1 MVSENGIATSNL
13 NLLGLQMRIQEL
25 EDENASLRKEYSE
38 NTVVQSMNDMK
49 DQYNE
54 LEYQYNQ
61 IDKALGELEIIV
73 AQSVSRNVYNDLLE
87 MLDSERKNKDAIVT
101 VLNKLKEKIQIDT
114 GISLTLR
121 YEYKILLNFIKSL
134 C

>member
-1 MVSENGIATSNL
+1 MVSEKSVINS

-25 EDENASLRKEYSE
+25 EDENESLRKEYSE

-54 LEYQYNQ
+54 LEAQYNQ
-61 IDKALGELEIIV
+61 IEKALGELEIIV

-87 MLDSERKNKDAIVT
+87 MLDDERKNKEAIAVI
-101 VLNKLKEKIQIDT
+101 LSKLASTIQIDT
-114 GISLTLR
+114 GLSLTLR